1 MQCWCL
7 LIQMCPLDLFR
18 WADYK
23 DCFVLSNFL
32 LCVYLCTCVCVCVCH
47 SVLMETEDNC
57 LELVLFYCVRWGDWT
72 EVLNLGNKYLYPL
85 SQLTESHHAWLLII
99 VCMCV
104 SVGVNMTWHMSGDQ
118 RTTVRSLSFLSS
130 VGSVDWTWV
139 LRLVWQVGFTCW
151 AILTTPLFYD
161 FIWDLAC
168 LEFVFHLSQTA
179 KCWHYRQ
186 VPPC

>member
-1 MQCWCL
+1 MHCWCL
-7 LIQMCPLDLFR
+7 LIQMCPLDVFR

-72 EVLNLGNKYLYPL
+72 EVLNLGSKYLYPL
-85 SQLTESHHAWLLII
+85 SQLTVSHHAWLLII

-104 SVGVNMTWHMSGDQ
+104 SVGVNMTWHMSGGEDNCQESVISVQ
-118 RTTVRSLSFLSS
+118 RGFCGLNLGPQACVAS
-130 VGSVDWTWV
+130 
-139 LRLVWQVGFTCW
+139 GFTCW

-168 LEFVFHLSQTA
+168 LEFVFHLSQPA

>member
-1 MQCWCL
+1 MHCWCL

-72 EVLNLGNKYLYPL
+72 EVLNLGSKYLYPL
-85 SQLTESHHAWLLII
+85 SQLTVSHHAWLLII

-104 SVGVNMTWHMSGDQ
+104 SVGVNMTWHMVRRWGQLSG
-118 RTTVRSLSFLSS
+118 VCHFCPA
-130 VGSVDWTWV
+130 WV
-139 LRLVWQVGFTCW
+139 LWIELGSSGLCGKWVYLLSHLDDPTVLW
-151 AILTTPLFYD
+151 
-161 FIWDLAC
+161 
-168 LEFVFHLSQTA
+168 FHLGS
-179 KCWHYRQ
+179 CLPGIC
-186 VPPC
+186 VPPVSACQVLAL